1 MNREMWGNP
10 ATRRNVEQLMRDGVA
25 FIGPDSGDQAC
36 GETGMGRM
44 VEAQDIAEAVA
55 GFLAPKLLSGARVL
69 VTAGPTFEA
78 IDPVRGITNQSS
90 GKMGYAVARAA
101 REAGASVTLISG
113 PTSLAVPPGVQRTD
127 VVSARDMFQ
136 AVKKRVG
143 AADIFISVAAVG
155 DYRVVNPSEQ
165 KIKRNGRN
173 LRLELEP
180 NPDILAWVAS
190 RPRAPFCVGF
200 AAESEKLR
208 QHGEAKRR
216 AKKVPLVAANL
227 VQTAIGADEN
237 EIVLLDDQGEH
248 HLARAP
254 KDVIARQLIA
264 HVAKLYRGRKGRK
277 S

>member
-1 MNREMWGNP
+1 
-10 ATRRNVEQLMRDGVA
+10 
-25 FIGPDSGDQAC
+25 
-36 GETGMGRM
+36 
-44 VEAQDIAEAVA
+44 
-55 GFLAPKLLSGARVL
+55 
-69 VTAGPTFEA
+69 
-78 IDPVRGITNQSS
+78 
-90 GKMGYAVARAA
+90 MGYAVARAA
-101 REAGASVTLISG
+101 REAGASVTLVSG
-113 PTSLAVPPGVQRTD
+113 PTSLATPPGVQRTD

-143 AADIFISVAAVG
+143 AADIFIGVAAVG
-155 DYRVVNPSEQ
+155 DYRVVNPSGQ

-208 QHGEAKRR
+208 QHAEAKRR
-216 AKKVPLVAANL
+216 AKKVPLLAANL

-254 KDVIARQLIA
+254 KEVIARQLVA
-264 HVAKLYRGRKGRK
+264 HVARLYRTSAK
-277 S
+277 SRRRTKR